1 VIERIYTR
9 EDFPQTLRVLRA
21 QGMLSQ
27 ASTTLSGIRFYQGK
41 GCIQCQGSG
50 FIGRIGVFELFEVDD
65 EMRDMIMQRKPASAI
80 RSAAIAKGMK
90 TMFQD
95 GLAKAILGETTVDE
109 VMRVAL

>member
-1 VIERIYTR
+1 
-9 EDFPQTLRVLRA
+9 
-21 QGMLSQ
+21 
-27 ASTTLSGIRFYQGK
+27 
-41 GCIQCQGSG
+41 
-50 FIGRIGVFELFEVDD
+50 VFELFEVDD